1 MKYRDHRSVLLS
13 VTMRQGGVNNPG
25 KNGEVIYGWPLCG
38 VTFTHNNTEAIGR
51 GQIRK
56 MHILWQKII
65 HLTFVKITS
74 LRDSDSK

>member
-1 MKYRDHRSVLLS
+1 MGK
-13 VTMRQGGVNNPG
+13 GGVKKPG
-25 KNGEVIYGWPLCG
+25 KNYEVIYGWPLRG

-65 HLTFVKITS
+65 RLTFVIC
-74 LRDSDSK
+74 L